1 MSTFDNYLAALADS
15 AHRERMTEVLSWV
28 SQTYPTLT
36 SRIAWNQPMFTD
48 HGTFIIGFSAARD
61 HWAASPEVVVITRF
75 AAEIAKAGFKH
86 TKMLIHFPWDKPVDY
101 GLLGTLIDFNIA
113 DKADVTTFWRS
124 ESDEDFA
131 PQGKHGTNSYSH

>member
-1 MSTFDNYLAALADS
+1 MTYTLPYGVNLEAGYRHEVINYKD
-15 AHRERMTEVLSWV
+15 R
-28 SQTYPTLT
+28 
-36 SRIAWNQPMFTD
+36 N
-48 HGTFIIGFSAARD
+48 
-61 HWAASPEVVVITRF
+61 
-75 AAEIAKAGFKH
+75 GFKH

-124 ESDEDFA
+124 ESDEDIT